1 MVSTIEFIKN
11 MKERLPLNLQKESD
25 VVADEFISSVAYFI
39 NRNNGTDFNFVC
51 KYALTGATCKMSLQ
65 GRFEIK
71 EFLAANGIDVSEP
84 FAAENLFVI
93 CSAILQIDSLPEKI
107 IDEDSNYYDLYER
120 NRSVLPRDAK
130 NKIDKSIT
138 SFADNPD
145 NAKIDNDLFSIVEAY
160 AAFFDKNEYLHTVFL
175 SIQ

>member
-1 MVSTIEFIKN
+1 MVAIEFIKD

-107 IDEDSNYYDLYER
+107 INEASRKEVEACIKKFSEGFEDGFIEG
-120 NRSVLPRDAK
+120 
-130 NKIDKSIT
+130 ICESIT
-138 SFADNPD
+138 
-145 NAKIDNDLFSIVEAY
+145 
-160 AAFFDKNEYLHTVFL
+160 
-175 SIQ
+175 

>member
-1 MVSTIEFIKN
+1 MVAIEFIKD

-107 IDEDSNYYDLYER
+107 IDEDSR
-120 NRSVLPRDAK
+120 K
-130 NKIDKSIT
+130 K
-138 SFADNPD
+138 
-145 NAKIDNDLFSIVEAY
+145 VEACVRELKSR
-160 AAFFDKNEYLHTVFL
+160 FSEGFNEGFVEG
-175 SIQ
+175 ICEAIA